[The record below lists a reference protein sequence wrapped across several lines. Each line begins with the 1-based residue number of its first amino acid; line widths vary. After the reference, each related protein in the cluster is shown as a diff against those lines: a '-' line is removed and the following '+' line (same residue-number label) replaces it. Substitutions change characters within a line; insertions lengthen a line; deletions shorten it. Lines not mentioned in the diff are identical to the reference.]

1 MTFSRILCSVLLGL
15 TLILSGCN
23 KSEAPWHGENITGV
37 MPKLEFQLTDEN
49 GQPVTAQNFLGKV
62 TLLYF
67 GYTHCPDICPTT
79 LSTLAH
85 ALKAMDPKKADDV
98 RVLFVSVDPKRDTP
112 ELLKS
117 YTNAFAPQMVGLTG
131 DPKQLAALSKR
142 YRVSYGYGKPDQ
154 NGNYEVYHS
163 SAIFVFDGTGKIRL
177 LSKDSNGSANIA
189 EDLTR
194 LVDELH

>member
-1 MTFSRILCSVLLGL
+1 MTFTRVLCALFLGL
-15 TLILSGCN
+15 TLVLSGCN

-37 MPKLEFQLTDEN
+37 MPNLAFQLTDEN
-49 GQPVTAQNFLGKV
+49 GQTVTAQNFLGKV

-67 GYTHCPDICPTT
+67 GYTHCPDVCPTT

-85 ALKAMDPKKADDV
+85 ALKAMDSKKADEV

-117 YTNAFAPQMVGLTG
+117 YTNAFAPQVIGLTG
-131 DPKQLAALSKR
+131 DPQQLDALSKR

-189 EDLTR
+189 QDLTR